1 MDIRR
6 WAVVAATATAIVS
19 LGGTGM
25 AQDREGGF
33 YASMTGL
40 LSMPRDTQRKE
51 TADGHFVTT
60 DYSMKNGMAFVVAG
74 GYILPSGLRTEL
86 ELGFRRTE
94 FDKVR
99 KTEVRGPDP
108 DRNAAAHRALPIDGR
123 FTTFSVMANAT
134 YGTELGRFRPYV
146 GGGVGLARHQAKID
160 SIAYAARS
168 KLPAASIGFSENSTV
183 FAFQLMAG
191 IGYPLS
197 EQAEMWLGY
206 RYFETADADFRV
218 TEMTFSTH
226 NFELGLLYKF

>member
-6 WAVVAATATAIVS
+6 WEVVASIAAAIVFS
-19 LGGTGM
+19 GGAGM
-25 AQDREGGF
+25 AQDRDTGF
-33 YASMTGL
+33 YASMSGL
-40 LSMPRDTQRKE
+40 LAMPRDTQRKE
-51 TADGHFVTT
+51 TVDLHIVTH
-60 DYSMKNGMAFVVAG
+60 DYSMKNGLAFVVAG

-94 FDKVR
+94 FDKLR
-99 KTEVRGPDP
+99 KIEIRGPA
-108 DRNAAAHRALPIDGR
+108 RNAVDHVALPIDGR
-123 FTTFSVMANAT
+123 FTTISVMANAI
-134 YGTELGRFRPYV
+134 YGTELAGFRPYV

-160 SIAYAARS
+160 SIAYEAGSELTAA
-168 KLPAASIGFSENSTV
+168 PIGFSENATV

-218 TEMTFSTH
+218 SEMTFSTH

>member
-6 WAVVAATATAIVS
+6 WAVVVATAAAIVC

-40 LSMPRDTQRKE
+40 LSLPRDTQRKE
-51 TADGHFVTT
+51 ELDGHALTHG
-60 DYSMKNGMAFVVAG
+60 YSMKNGMAFVVAG

-94 FDKVR
+94 FDKLR
-99 KTEVRGPDP
+99 KIEIRGP
-108 DRNAAAHRALPIDGR
+108 DRNAVAHRALTVDGR

-134 YGTELGRFRPYV
+134 YGAELAGFRPYV

-160 SIAYAARS
+160 SIAYEAGS
-168 KLPAASIGFSENSTV
+168 DLPAASIGFSENATV

-218 TEMTFSTH
+218 SEMTFSTH